1 MPKILLKKVLKDCL
15 LFFVISLSASTLI
28 IWIFQAVNFLDIIIE
43 DGRDHAVYINYALL
57 NLPKIINRLIP
68 FVIFFSFFYVISKYE
83 INNEL
88 VIFWTYGVKKILF
101 INYFLK
107 FSITVLLV
115 QLILSLY
122 IVPNSQDKAKSFIRD
137 SKINIYESFIKPK
150 KFNDTLKG
158 ITIYSENKNENE
170 ELINIYLRQNKNSDN
185 YNITHAKKGK
195 FIFKNDLPILILFD
209 GETLSVQN
217 NKMTRFKFLQSEYN
231 LNNNEGNKSMY
242 IKTQEMKSTKLLICV
257 IQLTNYKLFNYNNN
271 EFIENCSKKNLHVI
285 YKELTKRFFGAFYTP
300 LLILLATMVIIK
312 PKENKKFNNFRI
324 IIFLIGIFSIISSEI
339 CLKLMTDSIY
349 KNIPLAIFPIILL
362 FIFYSIIFLKQE
374 YLN

>member
-1 MPKILLKKVLKDCL
+1 M
-15 LFFVISLSASTLI
+15 
-28 IWIFQAVNFLDIIIE
+28 
-43 DGRDHAVYINYALL
+43 
-57 NLPKIINRLIP
+57 
-68 FVIFFSFFYVISKYE
+68 
-83 INNEL
+83 
-88 VIFWTYGVKKILF
+88 
-101 INYFLK
+101 
-107 FSITVLLV
+107 
-115 QLILSLY
+115 SLY

-209 GETLSVQN
+209 GETLSIQN
-217 NKMTRFKFLQSEYN
+217 NKMTKFKFLQSEYN

-349 KNIPLAIFPIILL
+349 KNIPLAVFPIILL